1 MPKYLDAESCKELG
15 EISTNLDKNFVN
27 FLHNNSKNTEIKG
40 KSDIF
45 RKSILFFE
53 IIEIQRKQ
61 NLIFNTYG
69 KQITKDSTIETLLSK
84 EDLETY
90 QDFQKQIDEKFLQ
103 IKNLQKSGDQIEKTL
118 ILNAEY
124 IAEYEKYLKIIEK
137 VIAKNNG
144 KIYCK
149 KDS

>member
-1 MPKYLDAESCKELG
+1 M
-15 EISTNLDKNFVN
+15 
-27 FLHNNSKNTEIKG
+27 
-40 KSDIF
+40 
-45 RKSILFFE
+45 
-53 IIEIQRKQ
+53 
-61 NLIFNTYG
+61 
-69 KQITKDSTIETLLSK
+69 SK